1 MGALSDA
8 AVGELVSK
16 HFVATYE
23 KVGNFSAKTF
33 LNHRHWIRRRN
44 DKETDAN
51 SDGKNLVVKN
61 GGNVVTYFCT
71 PAGEVLNFV
80 VGPVPPEVML
90 IEAGWARKLFLAI
103 KDNKATKDGD
113 RKTIL
118 RNLENRS
125 RDRERRLNGLVM
137 QPLSE
142 IEQYVFEHQ
151 ADQRGR
157 FGRRNDR
164 NDYLLAQLKLNI
176 AEGESTL
183 LVASDAARQKL
194 EKIWLRQPCQIITV
208 AQPELLQLLDDLD
221 LSPPPEAE
229 GDTVAIIGPDG
240 NQFPTFAAWTR
251 HLETTASNALR
262 NLSATVR
269 RVNAVSQPG
278 E

>member
-23 KVGNFSAKTF
+23 KVGNFTARRF
-33 LNHRHWIRRRN
+33 LNHRHWIRRSN
-44 DKETDAN
+44 DKEIDAD

-61 GGNVVTYFCT
+61 GGNVVMYFCT

-80 VGPVPPEVML
+80 VGPVRPEVML

-103 KDNKATKDGD
+103 KDNEATKDGD
-113 RKTIL
+113 CKTIL

-142 IEQYVFEHQ
+142 IEQYVFEHE

-164 NDYLLAQLKLNI
+164 NDSLLAQLKLNF

-194 EKIWLRQPCQIITV
+194 EKIWRRQPCQIITV
-208 AQPELLQLLDDLD
+208 SQPELQQLLDDLD
-221 LSPPPEAE
+221 LSPPTD
-229 GDTVAIIGPDG
+229 DTVAIIGPGG

-251 HLETTASNALR
+251 HLETTASNALH

-269 RVNAVSQPG
+269 RVTAASQPG